1 MFQILREP
9 KFDFMSR
16 RNLLLGVSATL
27 TLAAVIVLAVHGLNL
42 GIEFSG
48 GTELQLKFRDTPDIA
63 AVRSTLQSK
72 GLTSQVVT
80 TIGDPAENEVYI
92 RLGVPEGVDSEDLTA
107 DVTDAL
113 RGAAAASGKRDH
125 DLNIADESTLALRL
139 GEVPGLSTDEAS
151 TLAAAISQRRK
162 DIAIFH
168 TFDELSEVPGMTAS
182 VLDHLRGNTTVG
194 PLAVRSQSYIGPAI
208 GKELMQKAGIA
219 ILGSLVGMLIYIWI
233 RFQLQWGFAAVVALT
248 HDTLITLG
256 LFSLFGQEMTLPV
269 VAAFLTL
276 VGYSVNDTVVVFDRI
291 RENLAGARKASLV
304 ETVNLSI
311 NQTLSR
317 TIITSGLTWIVVL
330 GLFLFGGAALRPFSF
345 VLTVGVVVGT
355 YSSIFVAAPIV
366 VAWQAFR
373 DKQREA
379 ADARTRSES
388 PARRAKKVRTKKTG

>member
-1 MFQILREP
+1 MITYVDE
-9 KFDFMSR
+9 
-16 RNLLLGVSATL
+16 NA
-27 TLAAVIVLAVHGLNL
+27 
-42 GIEFSG
+42 
-48 GTELQLKFRDTPDIA
+48 DI
-63 AVRSTLQSK
+63 
-72 GLTSQVVT
+72 G
-80 TIGDPAENEVYI
+80 P
-92 RLGVPEGVDSEDLTA
+92 
-107 DVTDAL
+107 
-113 RGAAAASGKRDH
+113 
-125 DLNIADESTLALRL
+125 LALR
-139 GEVPGLSTDEAS
+139 
-151 TLAAAISQRRK
+151 
-162 DIAIFH
+162 
-168 TFDELSEVPGMTAS
+168 
-182 VLDHLRGNTTVG
+182 
-194 PLAVRSQSYIGPAI
+194 SQSFIGPAV
-208 GKELMQKAGIA
+208 GRELIDKAVIA
-219 ILGSLVGMLIYIWI
+219 IVGSLVGMLIYIWI
-233 RFQLQWGFAAVVALT
+233 RFQLQWGLAAVAALA

-256 LFSLFGQEMTLPV
+256 LFSVFNQEMSLPV